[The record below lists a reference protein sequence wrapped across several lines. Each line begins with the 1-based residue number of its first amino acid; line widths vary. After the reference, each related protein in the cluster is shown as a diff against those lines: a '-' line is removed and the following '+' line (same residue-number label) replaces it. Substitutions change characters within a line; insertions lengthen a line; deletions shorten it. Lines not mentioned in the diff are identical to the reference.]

1 MPTPAQ
7 RSAAY
12 RAQQRTLLGDIA
24 YKAQQSAQRQAR
36 RMHVRILNNPQ
47 LIPQVPALPVNILQ
61 PPPIP
66 QILPIDIDD
75 IGPPLPTNNPFS
87 PPIIPPRPNSMKL
100 KQFLQ
105 SQNQPTIPPRPK
117 KQPPP
122 TPPPTPQ
129 KINNPMMNSDDY
141 LNRMNNMFETPPP
154 TPQKPIQQQTPIK
167 EPPTP
172 QKPIQQQTPI
182 KEPPTFKSRLNIL
195 LKQHNI
201 EREPSLLPSHPQYL
215 PIPDEYNKHPAKN
228 NIRDDVKET
237 TLKQY
242 NNKVLNFYNKFYKEQ
257 LGEIPNNKTPVS
269 KNYNEWLYDKKLYID
284 IKKAYDKPD
293 TQRALT
299 TAILSL
305 VERDKL
311 YENENK
317 LKNHLRT
324 LQTYFQKQANEKK
337 N

>member
-7 RSAAY
+7 RSATY
-12 RAQQRTLLGDIA
+12 RAQQRTLLGDVA
-24 YKAQQSAQRQAR
+24 YRAQQSAQRQAR
-36 RMHVRILNNPQ
+36 RMNVRIINNPQ

-61 PPPIP
+61 PQVPIVPIAIAPP
-66 QILPIDIDD
+66 
-75 IGPPLPTNNPFS
+75 T
-87 PPIIPPRPNSMKL
+87 IPPRPNAQKL
-100 KQFLQ
+100 KQLLQ
-105 SQNQPTIPPRPK
+105 VQKPPPIPPRPK
-117 KQPPP
+117 KQPP
-122 TPPPTPQ
+122 T
-129 KINNPMMNSDDY
+129 I
-141 LNRMNNMFETPPP
+141 PP

-167 EPPTP
+167 EPP
-172 QKPIQQQTPI
+172 K
-182 KEPPTFKSRLNIL
+182 FKSRLNVL
-195 LKQHNI
+195 LSKHKVHGQHLN
-201 EREPSLLPSHPQYL
+201 
-215 PIPDEYNKHPAKN
+215 IPDEYNKHPAKN

-269 KNYNEWLYDKKLYID
+269 KNYNEWLYDKKLFLD
-284 IKKAYDKPD
+284 IKTAYDKPD

-317 LKNHLRT
+317 LKNGLRT
-324 LQTYFQKQANEKK
+324 LQLYFQKQANEKK